1 MCIACP
7 PEVRHRRQGTLKIET
22 EELEDR
28 EVQLTVEVPSERLQS
43 AMRTTARRLSHE
55 TKIPGF
61 RPGKAPYN
69 IVVQKFGEEVVFQ
82 ETLDDLGQEI
92 YRQAL
97 DQSELEPYGPGSLN
111 EIVSRDP
118 LVLRYAVPLLPEV
131 NLGKYRE
138 LRLSYEEPEV
148 SDETLEEAMER
159 LRQSRALIEPVDR
172 PVQLSDVVVIDIQG
186 ELREP
191 PDEESAIILDNKG
204 IEVLVTE
211 DTDWPVPGVAEHLV
225 GLEIG
230 NERDFEYTFPEDY
243 PSEELRDLIAD
254 FHIKCLEV
262 KSRFV
267 PEWTDNLASNIGEYD
282 DLLDLRLKLRESLH
296 ERTQQEAEAEFAQQV
311 IEATVEGATTSFP
324 PLMLREETDELVT
337 ELERS
342 LQGQNLSLEDY
353 LKIEKKSEEELRTEL
368 EPRARK
374 RLSRALVLGKVVELE
389 KIKVGEEEV
398 NSEIDR
404 IVAPFKE
411 HSEELRKSFDNP
423 LGRRRLTL
431 DLLTNKAIRHLVS
444 IAQGEADHS
453 QEPSEAAEEEL
464 TLEEDN
470 LEKE

>member
-1 MCIACP
+1 M
-7 PEVRHRRQGTLKIET
+7 KIET
-22 EELEDR
+22 EDLEDR
-28 EVQLTVEVPSERLQS
+28 EVQLTVEVPTERLQS

-118 LVLRYAVPLLPEV
+118 LILRYTVPLLPEV
-131 NLGKYRE
+131 DLGEYRE
-138 LRLSYEEPEV
+138 LRLPYEEPEV

-172 PVQLSDVVVIDIQG
+172 QVQLSDVVVIDIQG
-186 ELREP
+186 KLREP
-191 PDEESAIILDNKG
+191 PDEEDAIILDNKG
-204 IEVLVTE
+204 IEILVTE
-211 DTDWPVPGVAEHLV
+211 DTDWPVPGIAEHLL

-230 NERDFEYTFPEDY
+230 SDHDFDYTFPEDY
-243 PSEELRDLIAD
+243 QSEDLRDLTAD

-267 PEWTDNLASNIGEYD
+267 PEWTDDLARNIGEYD
-282 DLLDLRLKLRESLH
+282 DLLDLRLKLRESLQ
-296 ERTQQEAEAEFAQQV
+296 ERMQQEAEAEYAQQA
-311 IEATVEGATTSFP
+311 IEAVVEGSTIQFP
-324 PLMLREETDELVT
+324 PLMLQEETNELIT

-389 KIKVGEEEV
+389 ELEVSEKEVTEEIE
-398 NSEIDR
+398 R

-431 DLLTNKAIRHLVS
+431 DLLTNKAIKRMVA
-444 IAQGEADHS
+444 IARGEADRS
-453 QEPSEAAEEEL
+453 PEPTETAEEKRNPD
-464 TLEEDN
+464 EDHS
-470 LEKE
+470 EKE

>member
-1 MCIACP
+1 M
-7 PEVRHRRQGTLKIET
+7 KIET

-28 EVQLTVEVPSERLQS
+28 EVQLTVEVPGERLQS

-69 IVVQKFGEEVVFQ
+69 IVVQRFGEEVVFQ

-118 LVLRYAVPLLPEV
+118 LVLRYTVPLLPEV
-131 NLGKYRE
+131 DLANYRE
-138 LRLSYEEPEV
+138 LRHPYEAPEV

-191 PDEESAIILDNKG
+191 PEEESATILDNKG
-204 IEVLVTE
+204 IEILVTE
-211 DTDWPVPGVAEHLV
+211 DTDWPVPGIAEHLV
-225 GLEIG
+225 GLEMG
-230 NERDFEYTFPEDY
+230 KERDFEYTFPEDY
-243 PSEELRDLIAD
+243 PSEDLRDLLAD

-267 PEWTDNLASNIGEYD
+267 PEWTDELARNIGEYD
-282 DLLDLRLKLRESLH
+282 DLLDLRIKLRENLQ

-311 IEATVEGATTSFP
+311 IETTVEEATINFP
-324 PLMLREETDELVT
+324 PLMLEEETNELIT

-353 LKIEKKSEEELRTEL
+353 LKIEKKTEEELRAEL

-374 RLSRALVLGKVVELE
+374 RLSRALVLGKLVELE
-389 KIKVGEEEV
+389 NLEVTEEEV
-398 NSEIDR
+398 NAEIDR

-423 LGRRRLTL
+423 LGRHRLTL
-431 DLLTNKAIRHLVS
+431 DLLTNKAIERIVA
-444 IAQGEADHS
+444 IARGEADRLP
-453 QEPSEAAEEEL
+453 EPSEAKEEEL
-464 TLEEDN
+464 IPEEDN

>member
-1 MCIACP
+1 M
-7 PEVRHRRQGTLKIET
+7 KIEA

-69 IVVQKFGEEVVFQ
+69 IVVQKFGEEVLFQ

-118 LVLRYAVPLLPEV
+118 LVLRYTVPLLPEV
-131 NLGKYRE
+131 DLGKYRE
-138 LRLSYEEPEV
+138 LRLPYEEPEV

-191 PDEESAIILDNKG
+191 PEGENAVILDNKG
-204 IEVLVTE
+204 IEILVTE
-211 DTDWPVPGVAEHLV
+211 DTDWPVPGIVEHLL

-230 NERDFEYTFPEDY
+230 SEHKFEYTFPEDY
-243 PSEELRDLIAD
+243 PSEDLRNLIAD

-267 PEWTDNLASNIGEYD
+267 PEWTDDLARNIGEYD
-282 DLLDLRLKLRESLH
+282 DLLDLRLKLRENLQ
-296 ERTQQEAEAEFAQQV
+296 ERTQQEAEAEYAQQV
-311 IEATVEGATTSFP
+311 IEASVEGATIQFP
-324 PLMLREETDELVT
+324 PLMLQEETNELIA
-337 ELERS
+337 ELEQS

-353 LKIEKKSEEELRTEL
+353 LNIEKKSEEELRTEL

-374 RLSRALVLGKVVELE
+374 RLSRALVLGKLVELE
-389 KIKVGEEEV
+389 EIEVSEEEV
-398 NSEIDR
+398 TSEIDR

-431 DLLTNKAIRHLVS
+431 DLLTNKTIKRMVAIAR
-444 IAQGEADHS
+444 GEADKPP
-453 QEPSEAAEEEL
+453 EPTETTEEEP
-464 TLEEDN
+464 TPEEDH

>member
-1 MCIACP
+1 
-7 PEVRHRRQGTLKIET
+7 
-22 EELEDR
+22 
-28 EVQLTVEVPSERLQS
+28 
-43 AMRTTARRLSHE
+43 MRTTARRLSHE

-69 IVVQKFGEEVVFQ
+69 IVVQKFGEEIVFQ

-118 LVLRYAVPLLPEV
+118 LVLRYTVPLLPEV
-131 NLGKYRE
+131 DLGKYRE
-138 LRLSYEEPEV
+138 LRLPYEEPQV

-159 LRQSRALIEPVDR
+159 LRQSRALIEPVNR
-172 PVQLSDVVVIDIQG
+172 PVQLSDVAVIDIRG

-191 PDEESAIILDNKG
+191 PDEENAIILDNKG
-204 IEVLVTE
+204 IEILVTE
-211 DTDWPVPGVAEHLV
+211 ESDWPVPGIAEHML

-230 NERDFEYTFPEDY
+230 SEHDFDYTFPEDY
-243 PSEELRDLIAD
+243 PSEDLRNLIAD

-267 PEWTDNLASNIGEYD
+267 PEWTDDLARNIGEYD
-282 DLLDLRLKLRESLH
+282 DLLDLRLKLRENLQ

-311 IEATVEGATTSFP
+311 IEAAVEGASIQFP
-324 PLMLREETDELVT
+324 PLMLQEETSELIT

-389 KIKVGEEEV
+389 EIEVSEEEV
-398 NSEIDR
+398 TSEIDR
-404 IVAPFKE
+404 IVSPFKE

-423 LGRRRLTL
+423 LGRRRLSL
-431 DLLTNKAIRHLVS
+431 DLLTNKAIERIVA
-444 IAQGEADHS
+444 IARGEA
-453 QEPSEAAEEEL
+453 ERPSEPTETIEEERIP
-464 TLEEDN
+464 EEDH

>member
-1 MCIACP
+1 M
-7 PEVRHRRQGTLKIET
+7 KIET

-28 EVQLTVEVPSERLQS
+28 EVQLTVEVPTERLQS

-69 IVVQKFGEEVVFQ
+69 IIVQRFGEEVVFQ
-82 ETLDDLGQEI
+82 ETIDDLGQEI

-118 LVLRYAVPLLPEV
+118 LVLRYTVPLLPEV
-131 NLGKYRE
+131 DLGKYRE

-148 SDETLEEAMER
+148 SDEILEEAMER
-159 LRQSRALIEPVDR
+159 LRQGRALIEPVDR
-172 PVQLSDVVVIDIQG
+172 PVQLSDVVVIDIRG

-191 PDEESAIILDNKG
+191 PDDKNATILDNKG
-204 IEVLVTE
+204 IEILVTE
-211 DTDWPVPGVAEHLV
+211 DTDWPIPDVAEHLV

-230 NERDFEYTFPEDY
+230 GECDFEYTFPEDY
-243 PSEELRDLIAD
+243 PSEDLRDLTAD
-254 FHIKCLEV
+254 FNIKCLEV

-267 PEWTDNLASNIGEYD
+267 PEWTDDLARNIGEYD
-282 DLLDLRLKLRESLH
+282 DLLDLRLKLRESLQ
-296 ERTQQEAEAEFAQQV
+296 ERTRQEAEVEFAQQV
-311 IEATVEGATTSFP
+311 IEAAIEEATIGFP
-324 PLMLREETDELVT
+324 PLMLQEETNELVT

-353 LKIEKKSEEELRTEL
+353 LNIEKKSEEELRTEL

-389 KIKVGEEEV
+389 KLEVSEEEI

-423 LGRRRLTL
+423 LGRRRLSL
-431 DLLTNKAIRHLVS
+431 DLLTNKAIKRIVA
-444 IAQGEADHS
+444 IARGEADLS
-453 QEPSEAAEEEL
+453 TEPNKASEEEL
-464 TLEEDN
+464 TPKEDN
-470 LEKE
+470 IEKE

>member
-1 MCIACP
+1 
-7 PEVRHRRQGTLKIET
+7 V
-22 EELEDR
+22 
-28 EVQLTVEVPSERLQS
+28 VE
-43 AMRTTARRLSHE
+43 
-55 TKIPGF
+55 
-61 RPGKAPYN
+61 Y
-69 IVVQKFGEEVVFQ
+69 
-82 ETLDDLGQEI
+82 
-92 YRQAL
+92 
-97 DQSELEPYGPGSLN
+97 
-111 EIVSRDP
+111 
-118 LVLRYAVPLLPEV
+118 
-131 NLGKYRE
+131 
-138 LRLSYEEPEV
+138 
-148 SDETLEEAMER
+148 
-159 LRQSRALIEPVDR
+159 
-172 PVQLSDVVVIDIQG
+172 
-186 ELREP
+186 
-191 PDEESAIILDNKG
+191 
-204 IEVLVTE
+204 
-211 DTDWPVPGVAEHLV
+211 LV

-243 PSEELRDLIAD
+243 SSEELRDLIAD

-267 PEWTDNLASNIGEYD
+267 PEWTDNLARNIGEYD

-311 IEATVEGATTSFP
+311 IEAIVEGATISFP
-324 PLMLREETDELVT
+324 PLMLQEETDELVM

-342 LQGQNLSLEDY
+342 LQGQNLSLEDF

-389 KIKVGEEEV
+389 EIKVGEEEV

-431 DLLTNKAIRHLVS
+431 DLLTNKAIRRLVG
-444 IAQGEADHS
+444 IAQGEADRS

>member
-1 MCIACP
+1 
-7 PEVRHRRQGTLKIET
+7 LKIET

-118 LVLRYAVPLLPEV
+118 LVLRYTVPLLPEV
-131 NLGKYRE
+131 DLGKYRE
-138 LRLSYEEPEV
+138 LRLPYEEPQV

-159 LRQSRALIEPVDR
+159 LRQSRALIEPVNR
-172 PVQLSDVVVIDIQG
+172 PVQLSDVAVIDIRG

-191 PDEESAIILDNKG
+191 PDEENAIILDNKG
-204 IEVLVTE
+204 IEILVTE
-211 DTDWPVPGVAEHLV
+211 ESDWPVPGIAEHML

-230 NERDFEYTFPEDY
+230 SEHDFDYTFPEDY
-243 PSEELRDLIAD
+243 PSEDLRNLIAD

-267 PEWTDNLASNIGEYD
+267 PEWTDDLARNIGEYD
-282 DLLDLRLKLRESLH
+282 DLLDLRLKLRENLQ

-311 IEATVEGATTSFP
+311 IEAAVEGASIQFP
-324 PLMLREETDELVT
+324 PLMLQEETSELIT

-389 KIKVGEEEV
+389 QIEVSEEEV
-398 NSEIDR
+398 TSEIDR
-404 IVAPFKE
+404 IISPFKE

-423 LGRRRLTL
+423 LGRRRLSL
-431 DLLTNKAIRHLVS
+431 DLLTNKAIERIVA
-444 IAQGEADHS
+444 IARGEA
-453 QEPSEAAEEEL
+453 ERPSEPTETIEEERIP
-464 TLEEDN
+464 EEDH

>member
-1 MCIACP
+1 
-7 PEVRHRRQGTLKIET
+7 LKIET
-22 EELEDR
+22 AELEDR
-28 EVQLTVEVPSERLQS
+28 EVELTVEVPSERLQR

-69 IVVQKFGEEVVFQ
+69 IVVQRFGEETVFQ

-97 DQSELEPYGPGSLN
+97 DQAELEPYGPGSLN

-118 LVLRYAVPLLPEV
+118 LVLRYTVPLLPEV
-131 NLGKYRE
+131 ELGKYRE
-138 LRLSYEEPEV
+138 LRLPYEEPEV

-159 LRQSRALIEPVDR
+159 LRLSRALIEPVDR

-186 ELREP
+186 KLREP
-191 PDEESAIILDNKG
+191 PDEENAIILDNKG
-204 IEVLVTE
+204 IEILVTK
-211 DTDWPVPGVAEHLV
+211 DTDWPIPGITEHLV
-225 GLEIG
+225 GLEIQ
-230 NERDFEYTFPEDY
+230 NEHDFEYTFPEDY
-243 PSEELRDLIAD
+243 PSEDLRDLTAD

-267 PEWTDNLASNIGEYD
+267 PEWTDDLARSIGEYD
-282 DLLDLRLKLRESLH
+282 DLLDLRLKLRESLQ

-311 IEATVEGATTSFP
+311 IEAAVEEATISFP
-324 PLMLREETDELVT
+324 PLMLQEETNELVT

-342 LQGQNLSLEDY
+342 LQGQNLSLQDY
-353 LKIEKKSEEELRTEL
+353 LKIEKKSEEELHTEL

-374 RLSRALVLGKVVELE
+374 RLSRALVLGKVVDLE
-389 KIKVGEEEV
+389 KIEVSEEEV

-404 IVAPFKE
+404 IIAPFKE
-411 HSEELRKSFDNP
+411 HSKELRKSFDNP

-431 DLLTNKAIRHLVS
+431 DLLTNKAIGRIVA
-444 IAQGEADHS
+444 IARGEAD
-453 QEPSEAAEEEL
+453 QPAEPAEEVEEEL
-464 TLEEDN
+464 TPEENN

>member
-1 MCIACP
+1 M
-7 PEVRHRRQGTLKIET
+7 KIET

-28 EVQLTVEVPSERLQS
+28 EVQLTVEVPGERLQS

-82 ETLDDLGQEI
+82 ETMDDLGQEI

-111 EIVSRDP
+111 EVVSRDP
-118 LVLRYAVPLLPEV
+118 LVLRYTVPLLPEV
-131 NLGKYRE
+131 DLGDYRE
-138 LRLSYEEPEV
+138 LRLPYEEPEV
-148 SDETLEEAMER
+148 SDETLDEAMER
-159 LRQSRALIEPVDR
+159 LRQTRALIEPVDR
-172 PVQLSDVVVIDIQG
+172 PVQLSDVVVIDIKG
-186 ELREP
+186 DLREP
-191 PDEESAIILDNKG
+191 PDDENATILDNKG
-204 IEVLVTE
+204 IEILVTE
-211 DTDWPVPGVAEHLV
+211 DTDWPVPGIAEHLL

-267 PEWTDNLASNIGEYD
+267 PEWTDDLARNIGEYN
-282 DLLDLRLKLRESLH
+282 DLLDLRLKLRESLQ
-296 ERTQQEAEAEFAQQV
+296 ERTQQEAEAEFAQQA
-311 IEATVEGATTSFP
+311 IEATVEGASIHFP
-324 PLMLREETDELVT
+324 PLMLQEETHELVT

-342 LQGQNLSLEDY
+342 LQEQNLSLDDY
-353 LKIEKKSEEELRTEL
+353 LKIEKKSDEELRTEL

-374 RLSRALVLGKVVELE
+374 RLSRALVLGKIVEME
-389 KIKVGEEEV
+389 KIEVSEDEV

-423 LGRRRLTL
+423 IGRRRLSL
-431 DLLTNKAIRHLVS
+431 DLLTNKAIKRIVA
-444 IAQGEADHS
+444 IARGEADRS
-453 QEPSEAAEEEL
+453 PEPTEAAREER
-464 TLEEDN
+464 TPEEDN
-470 LEKE
+470 LENLEKE